1 VPNFIHRNAL
11 GVPGFFQRLHGHV
24 QANLVTVLESVCNGF
39 GHTRDLDGHPFK
51 VMNFDALSECNPTES
66 RDVQW
71 RVAHDRC
78 SGLGYQ
84 KDFSTQ
90 LPKG

>member
-1 VPNFIHRNAL
+1 
-11 GVPGFFQRLHGHV
+11 
-24 QANLVTVLESVCNGF
+24 VTVLETVRNGF
-39 GHTRDLDGHPFK
+39 GHIRDLDGHPFK

>member
-1 VPNFIHRNAL
+1 
-11 GVPGFFQRLHGHV
+11 
-24 QANLVTVLESVCNGF
+24 
-39 GHTRDLDGHPFK
+39 
-51 VMNFDALSECNPTES
+51 MNFDALSECNPTES

-71 RVAHDRC
+71 RVAHDRS